1 MKRYIGIAVV
11 LLGGGMIGGAL
22 AQESPSGWLIALG
35 FITLIAGGGLF
46 GSTFASLK
54 KTASSLDTPAD
65 KTQPY
70 NKWVYGAFVLL
81 ALYHLIWGD
90 FGSAAGTLGIAL
102 VFDPFDQTQ
111 PWGERPLWQKAW
123 LMIHLSLALG
133 LLGITLYDAN
143 VGSDLQ
149 SGWQDGLNGA

>member
-22 AQESPSGWLIALG
+22 AQEYPSGMLIALG

-90 FGSAAGTLGIAL
+90 IGSAAGTLGIAL

-111 PWGERPLWQKAW
+111 P
-123 LMIHLSLALG
+123 
-133 LLGITLYDAN
+133 
-143 VGSDLQ
+143 
-149 SGWQDGLNGA
+149 